1 MAFLQPPK
9 SQWHSTRF
17 SASSLPS
24 TDSQGQAIALDLG
37 KLTFRLRYGASII
50 TCGRVYDPRRLVAQ
64 MRSGRQLDDSEPR
77 CATNAWSAT
86 GQRKGYAKPK
96 LFSQLFQHG
105 LTGLLG
111 FGERLEG

>member
-1 MAFLQPPK
+1 M
-9 SQWHSTRF
+9 
-17 SASSLPS
+17 
-24 TDSQGQAIALDLG
+24 I
-37 KLTFRLRYGASII
+37 
-50 TCGRVYDPRRLVAQ
+50 
-64 MRSGRQLDDSEPR
+64 SELR

-96 LFSQLFQHG
+96 LFSQVFQHG